1 MRPSVNRSALIL
13 LGAACVG
20 LSACASTEVQ
30 GPPPL
35 TPTSRFVLQ
44 VEPGIDRI
52 ALAVH
57 DQGLSGN
64 QQAALSALAGRFAA
78 ARADVIH
85 VEAPAGDDPVAARA
99 AWGVRDALASLGV
112 PAERVVVTAYAA
124 PNPRAPVLAGFEV
137 LRAHVPNCAAMQQ
150 PVGANFSNQPSAAF
164 GCAVTANLAAQI
176 ANPRDIVTPAEMG
189 PADSARRGKVLEVY
203 RAGTITSA
211 SQEPLVNGRI
221 SQAVE

>member
-1 MRPSVNRSALIL
+1 MRPSVNR
-13 LGAACVG
+13 AAIVA
-20 LSACASTEVQ
+20 LSACAALLTACASSQTL

-35 TPTSRFVLQ
+35 NATSRYVLQ
-44 VEPGIDRI
+44 VEPGMDRI

-64 QQAALSALAGRFAA
+64 QQAALAALAGRFSA

-85 VEAPAGDDPVAARA
+85 VEAPSGDDPVAAQA
-99 AWGVRDALASLGV
+99 AWGVRDTLASMGV
-112 PAERVVVTAYAA
+112 PMERVVVTAYAA

-137 LRAHVPNCAAMQQ
+137 LRAHVPNCAELQQ
-150 PVGANFSNQPSAAF
+150 PAGANFSNQPSAAF

-176 ANPRDIVTPAEMG
+176 ANPRDIVAPADMG

-211 SQEPLVNGRI
+211 PQEPLVDGRI